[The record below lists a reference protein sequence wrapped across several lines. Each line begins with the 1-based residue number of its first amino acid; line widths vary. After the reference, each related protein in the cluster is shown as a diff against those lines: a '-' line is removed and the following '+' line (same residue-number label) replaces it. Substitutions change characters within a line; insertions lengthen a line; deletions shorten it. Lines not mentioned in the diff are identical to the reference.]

1 MKRLFLVLLILLLW
15 ATGQVAADTL
25 KEFPAEKLKKLSL
38 DLSCGGSIEVLG
50 AKENKV
56 RVEVLF
62 KKTSEKDW
70 EIVYTPR
77 GDELE
82 VECSSKVKDHHSPD
96 FHIQVPQKFDL
107 ELKTMGGS
115 ITISGVNG
123 TITGRT
129 NGGALIFNKL
139 QGDLRMKTMGGDIE
153 LRDSEVDGEVTT
165 MGGRISIENVVG
177 DIKGHSMG
185 GNVVYRNVRKHA
197 GDGGGKVVRIT
208 TMGGAINV
216 DQAESG
222 AEVETMGGDITI
234 QSANEYVK
242 AKTMGGDIVIKSV
255 DGHVKAT
262 TMGGS
267 IKVRIS
273 GDSQGKK
280 DATLSSLGGG
290 ITLMVPE
297 SLAMDIDIQL
307 VYTKGHQGE
316 YQIQSDFPL
325 QIEEDK
331 EWSNKHGSAR
341 KTIRGRGKTGD
352 GRNKITITTV
362 NGNIDLKKS
371 K

>member
-1 MKRLFLVLLILLLW
+1 MKRLFLVFLIMLLW
-15 ATGQVAADTL
+15 AAGQVAADTL

-38 DLSCGGSIEVLG
+38 DLRCGGSIEVSG
-50 AKENKV
+50 AAENKV

-62 KKTSEKDW
+62 NKASEKNW
-70 EIVYTPR
+70 EIIYTPR
-77 GDELE
+77 GDELGI
-82 VECSSKVKDHHSPD
+82 ECSSKVKDHHSPD

-107 ELKTMGGS
+107 ELKTMGGTIS
-115 ITISGVNG
+115 ISGVNG
-123 TITGRT
+123 TISGRT
-129 NGGALIFNKL
+129 QGGSLIFNKL
-139 QGDLRMKTMGGDIE
+139 KGDLQMKTMGGDIE

-177 DIKGHSMG
+177 DIKGRSMG
-185 GNVVYRNVRKHA
+185 GNVVYRNVRKRP
-197 GDGGGKVVRIT
+197 GDSNGKVVRIS

-234 QSANEYVK
+234 QSAREYVK
-242 AKTMGGDIVIKSV
+242 AKTMGGDILIKSV
-255 DGHVKAT
+255 DGHVKAST
-262 TMGGS
+262 LGGS
-267 IKVRIS
+267 VKVRIS

-290 ITLMVPE
+290 ITLTVPD
-297 SLAMDIDIQL
+297 SLAMDIDIEL
-307 VYTKGHQGE
+307 VYTKGNQGQ
-316 YQIQSDFPL
+316 YRISSDFPL

-331 EWSNKHGSAR
+331 EWSREHGSAR

-352 GRNKITITTV
+352 GRNKIIISTV